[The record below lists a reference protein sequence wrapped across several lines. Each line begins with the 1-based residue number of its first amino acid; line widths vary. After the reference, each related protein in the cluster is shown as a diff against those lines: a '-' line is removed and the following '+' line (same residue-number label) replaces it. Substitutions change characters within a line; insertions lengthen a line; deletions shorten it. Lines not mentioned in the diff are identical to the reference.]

1 MKELKLKEV
10 LSPLEQE
17 ILKVVWPNKSLK
29 VREIY
34 EQLKKSKKKVALS
47 SVAVLLDRLFQKNIV
62 GRKVETGRGGIRYI
76 YFPLKDKKG
85 FDRTI
90 IVKVVDNLIKKFGDN
105 ALTYF
110 DERFSKK

>member
-10 LSPLEQE
+10 LSQLEEE
-17 ILKVVWPNKSLK
+17 ILKVIWPDKNLK

-34 EQLKKSKKKVALS
+34 DILRKKNKLALS
-47 SVAVLLDRLFQKNIV
+47 SVAVLLDRLHQRKIV

-76 YFPLKDKKG
+76 YFPLKDKDG

-90 IVKVVDNLIKKFGDN
+90 IERVVENLINKFGDN
-105 ALTYF
+105 ALSYF
-110 DERFSKK
+110 DERFSRK

>member
-10 LSPLEQE
+10 LSPLEEE
-17 ILKVVWPNKSLK
+17 ILKVIWPDKNLK

-34 EQLKKSKKKVALS
+34 DILRKKNKLALS
-47 SVAVLLDRLFQKNIV
+47 SVAVLLDRLHQRKIV

-76 YFPLKDKKG
+76 YFPLKDKNG

-90 IVKVVDNLIKKFGDN
+90 IERVVENLINKFGDN
-105 ALTYF
+105 ALSYF
-110 DERFSKK
+110 DERFSRK

>member
-10 LSPLEQE
+10 LSPLEDE
-17 ILKVVWPNKSLK
+17 ILKVIWPDKSLK

-34 EQLKKSKKKVALS
+34 EFLKRNKKKVALS
-47 SVAVLLDRLFQKNIV
+47 SVAVLLDRLHQRKIV
-62 GRKVETGRGGIRYI
+62 GRKVETGRGGIRYT
-76 YFPLKDKKG
+76 YFPLKDKRG

-90 IVKVVDNLIKKFGDN
+90 IEKVVENLIKKFGDN
-105 ALTYF
+105 ALSYF